1 MRYDP
6 TLIVK
11 RLIVQRNEYR
21 AYDEA
26 FHEGVNVIRGE
37 NSSGKSTILN
47 FIFYGLGGD
56 LADWSD
62 VALLCTR
69 VILEVKLNGHVATL
83 SREISDQ
90 HGREMEIFGGD
101 YESARAAPR
110 AEWVRY
116 PYRRS
121 ASQESFSQALF
132 RLLGIPEVASDVSG
146 NLTIHQILRLLYS
159 DQLSPVED
167 LFRYESRFDPPA
179 LRDAIGRLLAGAYD
193 AALYD
198 NEVKIRELTRE
209 FDAKSGELR
218 SLIAVL
224 GTSEHSLNLDWL
236 QAQLR
241 SIEHE
246 RATLQTQ
253 IETAERELYTKAG
266 DDEMTLR
273 AQEESYA
280 EVQRLQAS
288 LGDAQQERDSLM
300 LAIADSASFI
310 TALEHKLAA
319 LNDASAT
326 AQYIG
331 DVRFSICPACYT
343 VIAPDAE
350 AHSHICHLCKSPLD
364 SERARGR
371 IVAIINDTSLQLR
384 QSRLLQTRRTERVN
398 AVESNLKDT
407 QARWQAAATRL
418 AAVQRL
424 PSSESREKLRELHR
438 QSGYLQRQLEDLNE
452 KAKLIRLIDDIS
464 LRKNELND
472 QIGRLKTQNE
482 RLRSSQKKRLERAYT
497 IISDEIRTLLHN
509 DLRRQDSFETADNI
523 QFDFAA
529 NRISVDGHSYF
540 SASSRVILKVVSFWD
555 FSRRQQRTSYFA
567 TRAS

>member
-326 AQYIG
+326 A
-331 DVRFSICPACYT
+331 
-343 VIAPDAE
+343 
-350 AHSHICHLCKSPLD
+350 
-364 SERARGR
+364 
-371 IVAIINDTSLQLR
+371 
-384 QSRLLQTRRTERVN
+384 
-398 AVESNLKDT
+398 
-407 QARWQAAATRL
+407 
-418 AAVQRL
+418 
-424 PSSESREKLRELHR
+424 
-438 QSGYLQRQLEDLNE
+438 
-452 KAKLIRLIDDIS
+452 
-464 LRKNELND
+464 
-472 QIGRLKTQNE
+472 
-482 RLRSSQKKRLERAYT
+482 
-497 IISDEIRTLLHN
+497 
-509 DLRRQDSFETADNI
+509 
-523 QFDFAA
+523 
-529 NRISVDGHSYF
+529 
-540 SASSRVILKVVSFWD
+540 
-555 FSRRQQRTSYFA
+555 
-567 TRAS
+567 